1 VSRFEWPDL
10 RALLDDF
17 AEYLGE
23 TGTKLVVV
31 SPGDLEAGVERARLA
46 EHYDAGLGACDLAA
60 LLFDGIATRHPLLDG
75 NKRLAWQAMTT
86 FLLLNGLYVD
96 ASEREA
102 ADFVLDVVTRKRAV
116 ADLANYL
123 LSHTFP
129 ADEQE

>member
-23 TGTKLVVV
+23 SGAQLVVV

-46 EHYDAGLGACDLAA
+46 EQYDADLAACDLSA
-60 LLFDGIATRHPLLDG
+60 LLFDGVATRHAPLDG

-86 FLLLNGLYVD
+86 FLLLNGLYLD
-96 ASEREA
+96 APEREA
-102 ADFVLDVVTRKRAV
+102 AGFVLDVVTRKRTV

>member
-10 RALLDDF
+10 RALLDDL
-17 AEYLGE
+17 AEYLAEIGAE
-23 TGTKLVVV
+23 LVIV

-46 EHYDAGLGACDLAA
+46 EQYDADLGVCDLAA
-60 LLFDGIATRHPLLDG
+60 LLFDGVATRHALLDG

-86 FLLLNGLYVD
+86 FLLLNGLYLD
-96 ASEREA
+96 APEREA
-102 ADFVLDVVTRKRAV
+102 AGFVLNAVTRKRTV

-123 LSHTFP
+123 LSHTFS

>member
-10 RALLDDF
+10 RALLDDL
-17 AEYLGE
+17 AEYLAEIGAE
-23 TGTKLVVV
+23 LVIV

-46 EHYDAGLGACDLAA
+46 EQYDADPGVCDLAA
-60 LLFDGIATRHPLLDG
+60 LLFDGVATRHALLDG

-86 FLLLNGLYVD
+86 FLLLNGLYLD
-96 ASEREA
+96 APEREA
-102 ADFVLDVVTRKRAV
+102 AGFVLNAVTRKRTV

-123 LSHTFP
+123 LSHTFS